1 MKKRRI
7 ISIVSILIVSAL
19 CFSLAAC
26 GSEEQV
32 EEESTTASTEVE
44 TTKEETTKEKETKP
58 STTLETTKA
67 KKSQTIKTRYF
78 TMSTPRDW
86 DGSFSYEIKEYNDVG
101 SYIIYFQHDKSYEED
116 AGGHLFSVEVHPE
129 SEGYAADLKEF
140 SPSPFDFYGMLTVE
154 GKGDYEVLVT
164 YPSDVQYAKAYKS
177 EYEGMVKSVKA
188 LLETIKPV
196 SGAEL
201 KKN

>member
-1 MKKRRI
+1 MKKEKI
-7 ISIVSILIVSAL
+7 ISIISLFMVVVLCVSLS
-19 CFSLAAC
+19 AC
-26 GSEEQV
+26 GSKETAQDDTTTPT
-32 EEESTTASTEVE
+32 ESVS
-44 TTKEETTKEKETKP
+44 EETTKEKETQH
-58 STTLETTKA
+58 STAPETTQA
-67 KKSQTIKTRYF
+67 KKSQTIKTKYF
-78 TMSTPRDW
+78 TMDTPREW
-86 DGSFSYEIKEYNDVG
+86 DGNFSYEIKEYKDVG

-140 SPSPFDFYGMLTVE
+140 SPSPFDFYGMLNVE

-177 EYEGMVKSVKA
+177 EYEGMVKSVKE